1 MSAKQQRRLGKGL
14 QALIGSEE
22 PVWDERQPGETGVRL
37 IDVLRID
44 PNPKQARKR
53 FDKEALEGLA
63 QSIAIHGVIQPLIV
77 GEQGERYC
85 LIAGERR
92 WRAAKMAGLDRVPAI
107 VTNMEDRAQVEVS
120 LVENLQR
127 EDLNPL
133 EEAAGIRFLIEEYGL
148 TQESAA
154 ERVGKSRSAI
164 ANALRLL
171 TLPSPVQDLIWT
183 GELSAGH
190 ARALVGIEDQD
201 LQQRM
206 AKKAVEDGL
215 SVREM
220 EALKRDVQPERRKKA
235 GDEAIPLELFEM
247 QERLQKATGMRVRI
261 VGSTSRGRITIE
273 YYNREEIE
281 RLYAYFQEKD
291 ECFT

>member
-22 PVWDERQPGETGVRL
+22 PVWDERKTGEKGVRL
-37 IDVLRID
+37 VDVFRID

-77 GEQGERYC
+77 GEQGERYR

-107 VTNMEDRAQVEVS
+107 VTDMEDRAQVEVS

-220 EALKRDVQPERRKKA
+220 EALKRDVQPERRRKA

-247 QERLQKATGMRVRI
+247 QECLQKATGMRVRI
-261 VGSTSRGRITIE
+261 VGSTNRGRIMIE

-281 RLYAYFQEKD
+281 RLYAILQDKD

>member
-1 MSAKQQRRLGKGL
+1 
-14 QALIGSEE
+14 
-22 PVWDERQPGETGVRL
+22 
-37 IDVLRID
+37 
-44 PNPKQARKR
+44 
-53 FDKEALEGLA
+53 
-63 QSIAIHGVIQPLIV
+63 
-77 GEQGERYC
+77 
-85 LIAGERR
+85 
-92 WRAAKMAGLDRVPAI
+92 MAGLDRVPAI

-220 EALKRDVQPERRKKA
+220 EALKRDVQPARRRKA

-247 QERLQKATGMRVRI
+247 QECLQKATGMRVRI
-261 VGSTSRGRITIE
+261 VGSTNRGRIMIE

-281 RLYAYFQEKD
+281 RLYAILQDKD